1 MKMIRK
7 TAVLGAGTMGAQ
19 IAGHLAN
26 AGLPV
31 LLLDLTKEVAER
43 GLRSLEKASPAP
55 LFSAN
60 RARLI
65 EAAGF
70 EDLSRL
76 ADSDWTV
83 EAVVE
88 NVDIKR
94 SLLEKVDKLR
104 KPGSLITTNTSG
116 LNVASIAEGRSED
129 FRRHWFGTHF
139 FNPPRYMKLLEIVPT
154 SDTDPAVL
162 SDFEAFADLIL
173 GKGPVRANDTPNFI
187 ANRIGLYAALQ
198 TIRLMREFNFTVEQ
212 VDALT
217 GRLIGR
223 PKTATFRTIDMVGLD
238 VFAYVAENVYRNAQS
253 DPEREVFRVPEF
265 IQKMLERKML
275 GTKSGQGFYRKA
287 GDEILTLDLETLE
300 YRPKQKAAFPGLDLI
315 SNIDNLTERVKTLI
329 ATPGPAGEFVSKLF
343 SSTFMYAAA
352 RIPEISGSLVAVDR
366 AMRWGFAW
374 ELGPFEMWD
383 ALGLKPTLERWK
395 SIGHSAPELAE
406 SVAASS
412 GRFYK
417 DGSVFTPVEAAY
429 RPVETPA
436 GWTILKNHRVIRS
449 NAGAS
454 LRDLGD
460 NVACLEFHSKMNAI
474 GGDIISML
482 SASLDEVNS
491 NFKGLVIGNQGPHF
505 SAGANLMLL
514 MMEAVEQNWDE
525 IDLMVRT
532 FQRATRAI
540 KYNPKP
546 VVSAVFGMTLG
557 GGCEFAISSARVQAA
572 AETYIGLV
580 EVGAGLIP
588 AGGGS
593 TEMVI
598 RGHDRLREVF
608 ENIGLAKVSTSAED
622 ARRLLYL
629 RPEDEITMNPERLI
643 QNAKSV
649 VLELARSGYVPP
661 VTANIPVL
669 GESAAAEMKLGI
681 HLMRKGGHIT
691 DYEAEIARKLVFIL
705 CGGDV
710 TRPTTAP
717 EQYFLDLEREAFLSL
732 CGQSK
737 TVARMEHLLK
747 KGRVL
752 RN

>member
-1 MKMIRK
+1 
-7 TAVLGAGTMGAQ
+7 
-19 IAGHLAN
+19 
-26 AGLPV
+26 
-31 LLLDLTKEVAER
+31 
-43 GLRSLEKASPAP
+43 
-55 LFSAN
+55 
-60 RARLI
+60 
-65 EAAGF
+65 
-70 EDLSRL
+70 
-76 ADSDWTV
+76 
-83 EAVVE
+83 
-88 NVDIKR
+88 
-94 SLLEKVDKLR
+94 
-104 KPGSLITTNTSG
+104 
-116 LNVASIAEGRSED
+116 
-129 FRRHWFGTHF
+129 
-139 FNPPRYMKLLEIVPT
+139 MKLLEIVPT

-162 SDFEAFADLIL
+162 SAFESFADLIL

-198 TIRLMREFNFTVEQ
+198 TIRLMREFNFTIEQ

-238 VFAYVAENVYRNAQS
+238 VFAYVADNVYRNAHA
-253 DPEREVFRVPEF
+253 DPERDIFRTPEF
-265 IQKMLERKML
+265 IQRMLERKML
-275 GTKSGQGFYRKA
+275 GTKSGQGFYKKQ
-287 GDEILTLDLETLE
+287 GDEILTLDLETLQ

-315 SNIDNLTERVKTLI
+315 SNIDNLTERVQTLI
-329 ATPGPAGEFVSKLF
+329 ASPGPAGEFVWKLL
-343 SSTFMYAAA
+343 SSTFIYTAS
-352 RIPEISGSLVAVDR
+352 RIPEISGNLVAVDR
-366 AMRWGFAW
+366 AMRWGFSW

-395 SIGHSAPELAE
+395 SEGHAVPEVAQSVAE
-406 SVAASS
+406 SS
-412 GRFYK
+412 GHFYK

-436 GWTILKNHRVIRS
+436 GWTILKNHKVIRR

-460 NVACLEFHSKMNAI
+460 GVACLEFHCKMNAI

-540 KYNPKP
+540 KYNSKP
-546 VVSAVFGMTLG
+546 VVSARFRDDAGWRLRVRDLQRARPG
-557 GGCEFAISSARVQAA
+557 GGGNLYGPC
-572 AETYIGLV
+572 
-580 EVGAGLIP
+580 
-588 AGGGS
+588 GGRSRPHSCGRRQHGNGD
-593 TEMVI
+593 T
-598 RGHDRLREVF
+598 RQHNRLREVF

-629 RPEDEITMNPERLI
+629 RPEDEITMNSERLI

-649 VLELARSGYVPP
+649 ILELSRSGYVPP
-661 VTANIPVL
+661 VIADIPVL
-669 GESAAAEMKLGI
+669 GETAAAELKLGI

-691 DYEAEIARKLVFIL
+691 EYEAEIARKLVFIL

-732 CGQSK
+732 CGQPK

-747 KGRVL
+747 KGKVL